1 MVCTGNRSSFIAR
14 IRAKPP
20 KQTQEKTS
28 KNAVRAAV
36 KTKKAAEGN
45 ATKISVD
52 GDMVIPPKARAGG
65 VVLRGRVEGD
75 QTSRPQRMEEDS
87 AQAGIEGLDQART
100 RCSGAQ
106 FTAGI
111 NRAIGK

>member
-36 KTKKAAEGN
+36 KTKKPAEGN
-45 ATKISVD
+45 ATMISVD
-52 GDMVIPPKARAGG
+52 GDMVISPKARAGWEWFCASKWR
-65 VVLRGRVEGD
+65 VVRLPGRSAWKRI
-75 QTSRPQRMEEDS
+75 QRRP
-87 AQAGIEGLDQART
+87 GLKDLT
-100 RCSGAQ
+100 
-106 FTAGI
+106 
-111 NRAIGK
+111 KP